1 MTISMMTNRS
11 IFPILGIVA
20 VHLFIASSTGAQDK
34 SKYYTVQ
41 HPKDFPI
48 DWKAFY
54 DNADD
59 LTGETR
65 KLFPHHLDL
74 AYGTDPKQKL
84 DVYLPA
90 NKPATAPVFI
100 FLHGGGFREG
110 DRAHYGFVAR
120 PLASQ
125 GVITVVASYRML

>member
-65 KLFPHHLDL
+65 KLFPHHPDL
-74 AYGTDPKQKL
+74 AYRTGPKQKR

-90 NKPATAPVFI
+90 NNPPAAHPFY
-100 FLHGGGFREG
+100 FLQGPGF
-110 DRAHYGFVAR
+110 
-120 PLASQ
+120 
-125 GVITVVASYRML
+125 